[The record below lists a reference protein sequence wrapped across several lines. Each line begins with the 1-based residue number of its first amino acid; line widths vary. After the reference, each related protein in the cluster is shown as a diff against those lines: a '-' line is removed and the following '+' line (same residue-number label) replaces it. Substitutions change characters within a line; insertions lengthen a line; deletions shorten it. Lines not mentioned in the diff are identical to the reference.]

1 MEEVNM
7 VNRRQ
12 FVQGASALAAY
23 AALPSMPAFAQTVDQ
38 VKVFY
43 GFPAGSAGDV
53 IARRIAEKFANT
65 PYSKGQGI
73 VDNRPGAGGRIALE
87 ALKVAPADGT
97 HLTHTPMSCIS
108 VYPHVFTKLSYA
120 PFVDF
125 TPVSTS
131 SIIHHALSV
140 GPLVPSSVTNLK
152 EFLAWCKANPV
163 KANYGSPAPGSTPHF
178 VGALLGIQSGIDM
191 KHVAY
196 RGSVPG
202 ITDAV
207 GGQIACMIC
216 PQGDHLTNHRA
227 GKLRILATSGNK
239 RSPFVPEVPTFAEQG
254 FADLAVEEWFG
265 FYAPAKTPASVV
277 NAASAAIR
285 AAIAD
290 KSVQES
296 LQVIGLLPGGMTPE
310 EMARSQKAEFDKWG
324 PLVKRIGFTAET

>member
-1 MEEVNM
+1 MT
-7 VNRRQ
+7 NRRQ
-12 FVQGASALAAY
+12 FVQGVSALAAY
-23 AALPSMPAFAQTVDQ
+23 AALPSMTAFAQTVEQ

-65 PYSKGQGI
+65 PYSKNQGI
-73 VDNRPGAGGRIALE
+73 VDNRPGAGGRIALD

-97 HLTHTPMSCIS
+97 HLTHTPFSPIS
-108 VYPHVFTKLSYA
+108 LYPHVYQKLSYS

-140 GPLVPSSVTNLK
+140 GPLVPASVTTLK
-152 EFLAWCKANPV
+152 EFVAWCKANPD
-163 KANYGSPAPGSTPHF
+163 KANYGSPAAGSTPHF
-178 VGALLGIQSGIDM
+178 IGALLGIETGADL
-191 KHVAY
+191 KHVPY

-254 FADLAVEEWFG
+254 FNELTVEEWFG
-265 FYAPAKTPASVV
+265 FYAPAKTPASVI
-277 NAASAAIR
+277 NAASLAIR
-285 AAIAD
+285 NAIAEP
-290 KSVQES
+290 SVQES
-296 LQVIGLLPGGMTPE
+296 LKVIGLLPGGTTPE
-310 EMARSQKAEFDKWG
+310 EMGRSAKAEYDKWG
-324 PLVKRIGFTAET
+324 PLIKKIGFTAES